1 MNTPKVEMPTAGD
14 PTGIPST
21 SEVKNKDILIE
32 YDHGFSYIPLGNLL
46 WQLAH
51 DEIRSIT
58 IIKKGGINR

>member
-1 MNTPKVEMPTAGD
+1 MKSVEMPKDGD
-14 PTGIPST
+14 PSGIPPT

-32 YDHGFSYIPLGNLL
+32 YDPSNTYISFTNYLF
-46 WQLAH
+46 QLAH

>member
-1 MNTPKVEMPTAGD
+1 MEAKKVEMPTGGD
-14 PTGIPST
+14 PTGIPAT
-21 SEVKNKDILIE
+21 SAVKNKDILIE
-32 YDHGFSYIPLGNLL
+32 YDPKSTYISLVNLL